1 MEGCQMAELRNKSTA
16 LADLPDAPEI
26 ESGAEE
32 TGGNKEKSGPAE
44 PTRLSRAVKY
54 TDLLREFILYLQEVS
69 EYTGENISL
78 ELGFKPSWFSDIK
91 NGKRSKFSSDVIASI
106 LGFGF
111 NYGIKQGYIS
121 NLTSIKPYQIQ
132 NDLFNADDTTKFY
145 HYVRYKLDMFAERQR
160 NNGRPCSEFAGEQ
173 WLLIMFFEYT
183 LVDIDASNRIAELL
197 THIFRSKNPADY
209 FKALGRNEH
218 LPKRYASPKNRI
230 VETNRIYAEE
240 PKSKRGLP
248 LMYVHYDFE
257 SDIGKQ
263 NLTSRIELYNK
274 GKIRLIDLFMMLYR
288 DELIKYN
295 SDEDDTIEAVC
306 KILYSRNIPTYYHL
320 AGYIESPQIPPNSNI
335 YRYDF
340 GLPEVEGG
348 ERQPVFLG
356 LVDCFNNMNIAESDA
371 EFQQF
376 RSNFLNLGRTFM
388 QIVDFDYGFIK
399 NLSVQLRNELHHEI
413 EKTITDFKRTRKL

>member
-1 MEGCQMAELRNKSTA
+1 MAELRNKSAA
-16 LADLPDAPEI
+16 LTDLPDAPEI

-32 TGGNKEKSGPAE
+32 TDGKEKSGPAE

-160 NNGRPCSEFAGEQ
+160 NNGRPFSEFAGEQ